1 MPVQR
6 LHHVQLAM
14 PEGGE
19 PRAREFYQDLLG
31 IPEVAKPAQLAR
43 RGGCWFEDG
52 EVRVHLGVEAD
63 FRPVRKAHPALIVT
77 DLAALTTRLSGAGY
91 RCQAQPDFKGS
102 PRVFVDDPFG
112 NRVELMG
119 CTG

>member
-1 MPVQR
+1 
-6 LHHVQLAM
+6 
-14 PEGGE
+14 
-19 PRAREFYQDLLG
+19 
-31 IPEVAKPAQLAR
+31 
-43 RGGCWFEDG
+43 
-52 EVRVHLGVEAD
+52 VRVHLGVEAD
-63 FRPVRKAHPALIVT
+63 FRPARKAHPALIVT